1 MICERCGEHEAEL
14 KVSRVDRDR
23 VVSLNLCSA
32 CGKLGIT
39 DAWWLRQSDEEKETP
54 RRERDRAGAYRR
66 EERERVSED

>member
-23 VVSLNLCSA
+23 VVSLNLCPG

-39 DAWWLRQSDEEKETP
+39 DAWWLREAEEEKEKP
-54 RRERDRAGAYRR
+54 RREHERAGAHRR
-66 EERERVSED
+66 EERDRVSED